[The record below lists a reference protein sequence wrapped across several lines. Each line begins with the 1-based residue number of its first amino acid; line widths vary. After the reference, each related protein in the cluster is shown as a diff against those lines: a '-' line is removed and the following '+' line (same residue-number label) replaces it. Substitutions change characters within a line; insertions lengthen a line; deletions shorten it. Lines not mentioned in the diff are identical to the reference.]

1 MMDAGLREPSSE
13 ASHEQHEV
21 LGVRLGVGMLIQ
33 GFYPRLGG
41 AERQLQALIPPL
53 RARGIDVTV
62 VTRRYPGLAPRARVS
77 HAAIYRV
84 SIPGNRIVASL
95 AYTLGALLVLAR
107 VRRRVQV
114 IHAHEL
120 LSPTT
125 TAILAGL
132 VLRRPVV
139 VKVLRGGQLGDIN
152 VLQAGC
158 LGRLRFWLFRRLVN
172 VFIAISDEIEAELR
186 AAGVG
191 ADRIARIPNGVD
203 VDRFKPAEASERMRI
218 RASLDLDDQKVVLF
232 LGRVSV
238 EKGLDDLLDA
248 WPSIQAR
255 EPNAILLIVGT
266 GPHGPALEARAVAGV
281 RFVAT
286 VDDPVCYLQAADSF
300 VLPSHTEGLSNSLLE
315 AMATGL
321 PCVATAVGG
330 STDVIR
336 ADVDGWLVAPG
347 DIEGLGAAIVEA
359 LSGEAARTRGAAARA
374 RVSDAYSL
382 QRTAT
387 HLAELYRRLAGHPIV
402 RVSGRGT
409 HQST

>member
-1 MMDAGLREPSSE
+1 
-13 ASHEQHEV
+13 
-21 LGVRLGVGMLIQ
+21 MLIQ

-53 RARGIDVTV
+53 GACGIDVTV
-62 VTRRYPGLAPRARVS
+62 VTRRYPGLAPRAIVS
-77 HAAIYRV
+77 HAPIYRV
-84 SIPGNRIVASL
+84 SIPGNRFVASL
-95 AYTLGALLVLAR
+95 AYTLGAFFALAR

-125 TAILAGL
+125 TAVLAGL

-139 VKVLRGGQLGDIN
+139 VKVLRGGQLGDIK
-152 VLQAGC
+152 VLQAGR
-158 LGRLRFWLFRRLVN
+158 LGRLRFWLFRRLVD

-186 AAGVG
+186 EGGVG

-203 VDRFKPAEASERMRI
+203 VDRFRPAGASDRARI
-218 RASLDLDDQKVVLF
+218 RESLGLQDRKVVLF
-232 LGRVSV
+232 LGRVSI

-248 WPSIQAR
+248 WPSIRTR
-255 EPNAILLIVGT
+255 EPHASLMIVGS
-266 GPHGPALEARAVAGV
+266 GPHRSSLEARVVAGV
-281 RFVAT
+281 HFVAT
-286 VDDPVCYLQAADSF
+286 VDDPVRYLQAADCF

-336 ADVDGWLVAPG
+336 PGVDGWLVAPG
-347 DIEGLGAAIVEA
+347 DASGLGVAIVEA
-359 LSGEAARTRGAAARA
+359 LSPESARTRGAAARA
-374 RVSDAYSL
+374 RVADAYSL

-387 HLAELYRRLAGHPIV
+387 LLAELYRRLAGHLVEPS
-402 RVSGRGT
+402 SGRRARL
-409 HQST
+409 ST